1 MSSAEATTKACS
13 VCLEESVKTGG
24 SVSPDTMMM
33 GSGGGG
39 SVAGSL
45 ADASVQIDG
54 LAQEVT
60 QLKNDKLHLLQENV
74 VSGRGSS
81 LKFRWIIYLVLD

>member
-13 VCLEESVKTGG
+13 VCLEESSKTGG

-39 SVAGSL
+39 SAAGSL

-74 VSGRGSS
+74 VSYIRSN
-81 LKFRWIIYLVLD
+81 I